1 MKRKILAVLLSMVMA
16 GVTCCVLGG
25 QPAFAEEPTTS
36 EKPESGNL
44 TVVEQGSNG
53 TQEFYQVQSK
63 KGNTFYIIIDRTKNT
78 ENVYFLNQVDEADL
92 MALIGSDDIQPSKKE
107 CICDSKCTVGHIN
120 TDCPVCATNMTEC
133 FGTAEQGQEQEQ
145 EQKQPEK
152 TQSPDKGS
160 SAASEGD
167 LPKIQIPQQAIYAI
181 PIVIALLV
189 VVIIAVLKKK
199 KGKKAAAED
208 EDEDEYEFEEDGE
221 DGADDEENE

>member
-145 EQKQPEK
+145 KQPEK

-189 VVIIAVLKKK
+189 VVIVAVLKKK